1 VDSSERIYR
10 GSIRLLS
17 FVFIALGLSI
27 LVSTLAHGGGALS
40 VGVLLGV
47 VFLAVGV
54 GRLWIAA
61 RTSQR

>member
-1 VDSSERIYR
+1 MTSSERIYR
-10 GSIRLLS
+10 GSVRALS
-17 FVFIALGLSI
+17 FVFIALGLAI

-47 VFLAVGV
+47 VFLGVGA

-61 RTSQR
+61 RTNRS